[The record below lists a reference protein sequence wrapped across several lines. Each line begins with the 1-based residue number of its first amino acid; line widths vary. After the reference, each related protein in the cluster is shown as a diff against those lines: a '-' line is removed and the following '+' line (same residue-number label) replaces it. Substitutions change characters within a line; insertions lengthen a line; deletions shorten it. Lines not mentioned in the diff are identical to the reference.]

1 MAHSSSFRCA
11 ATVAIALCTGVSAV
25 APAARAQSRI
35 VSGTV
40 RDTADKPVRLVSVV
54 SATGNGAITDDS
66 GRFHVEIP
74 HRDRISFDVRRIGF
88 MPSRLGLP
96 AGGDTS
102 VSVLLLPTA
111 QAMPAVEVTNTSTRV
126 PSLAGFEER
135 MHDRKKGAGVGY
147 FLTAKDIEPMNPSRT
162 TQIFETVP
170 GMTARRV
177 SSDGQRWAI
186 FGKATGGGGDC
197 PATVYL
203 DGIRLAGGG
212 NATVDRRGRYTG
224 TREVGAPID
233 EYINPAEIAGIEVYA
248 RGMLAPPQFQ
258 PPGNEAALH
267 CAIAALWTKH
277 GG

>member
-1 MAHSSSFRCA
+1 VAHRSLGRGA
-11 ATVAIALCTGVSAV
+11 ATLVVALSTL
-25 APAARAQSRI
+25 APVTRAQSRTI
-35 VSGTV
+35 YGTV
-40 RDTADKPVRLVSVV
+40 RDTADRPVRLVTIV

-96 AGGDTS
+96 AGGDTN
-102 VSVLLLPTA
+102 VSVLLLPTIREL
-111 QAMPAVEVTNTSTRV
+111 PAVEVTNSSTRV
-126 PSLAGFEER
+126 PSLAGFEQR
-135 MHDRKKGAGVGY
+135 MLDRKKGAGSGY
-147 FLTAKDIEPMNPSRT
+147 FLTPKDFEPMNASRT
-162 TQIFETVP
+162 TQIFEMVP

-186 FGKATGGGGDC
+186 FGKTTGGAAC
-197 PATVYL
+197 PATVFL
-203 DGIRLAGGG
+203 DGIRLGG
-212 NATVDRRGRYTG
+212 NGNLTVDRRGRYTG
-224 TREVGAPID
+224 TREVGVPID
-233 EYINPAEIAGIEVYA
+233 EYIQPAEIAGIEIYP

-267 CAIAALWTKH
+267 CAMALVWTKH